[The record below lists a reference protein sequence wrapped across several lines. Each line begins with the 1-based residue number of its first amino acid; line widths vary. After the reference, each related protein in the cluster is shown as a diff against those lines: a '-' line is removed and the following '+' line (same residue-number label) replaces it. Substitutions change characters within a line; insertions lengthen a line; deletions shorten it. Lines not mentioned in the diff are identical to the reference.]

1 MNLRRFLLVLLAGG
15 LSAAP
20 ADTVR
25 LKNGETYEGTILS
38 ETNASVSIEVEQA
51 GGTILTTRT
60 FRRDEIA
67 EIRRST
73 PEEIGRRDME
83 RAFARTQRYRLD
95 PNTSYPPEYYRQVI
109 DGVLKKFLADYPDSP
124 YTNVVAAQLR
134 QWIAEQG
141 TVSSGM
147 AKFNGKWMSAAEAAR
162 LSAETRFR
170 SAVERGKTYLAQEQ
184 FQAALDQFNAALALA
199 RTSNDQT
206 QARQLAS
213 ETYRRWSEALER
225 QRTALN
231 AALKQAEELLARAQ
245 AARQQAEARASGG
258 DVHRLG
264 TDPYVLRARNDER
277 AAQTRLAQLRDSAAV
292 LDREIADVRAKL
304 GAPPPATATAS
315 SPAGGSAAG
324 AAGVATAASP
334 ETAAGGAAQ
343 KDVVNQVGELLSRY
357 WVVGLVVVVL
367 LAWACVYIFTRE

>member
-1 MNLRRFLLVLLAGG
+1 MNPRRFILVLLAGW

-73 PEEIGRRDME
+73 PEEIARRDME

-124 YTNVVAAQLR
+124 YTNAVAAQLR
-134 QWIAEQG
+134 QWLAEQG

-162 LSAETRFR
+162 LNAEARFR

-225 QRTALN
+225 QRSALN

-245 AARQQAEARASGG
+245 TARQQAEARASGSG
-258 DVHRLG
+258 DVRRLG

-277 AAQTRLAQLRDSAAV
+277 AAETRLAQLRDSAAV
-292 LDREIADVRAKL
+292 LDREIADVRAKQ

-315 SPAGGSAAG
+315 AAAGSAAG
-324 AAGVATAASP
+324 AAGIATAAAP
-334 ETAAGGAAQ
+334 ETAAGSAAQ

-357 WVVGLVVVVL
+357 WVIGLVVVVL